1 MASFARGFRLL
12 SCPRAPLTPR
22 TILPD
27 LSSAQSRFFTA
38 HQVEITDKPN
48 ECSPAPPSASVAPSR
63 YAFVKSLASKQ
74 TPTLLYEA
82 PSHFWFYFGC
92 WSSGISII
100 AWTVLTGPTAI
111 QQPEGIPQWVGFT
124 FGASYALLG
133 AMGFYLIS
141 KTPNIVSS
149 IRVLPLFKQPAKRP
163 PDQESLPATDL
174 DKVALKT
181 RFSLPSEYVPELRRL
196 ELQLE
201 EEARKKALWKFD
213 MEHLFTMP
221 FRRISR
227 AFVNMF
233 KGVRAAWTDVGYGII
248 KVDGKQYKV
257 DVTKGYAHDGFRT
270 LERVVTST
278 CLDSE
283 LLQYILRIKE
293 STSLSDPLRGQT
305 PISLWPL
312 NTRNTFIGPPTTKT
326 WVCPGLSKAG
336 LNPWNVS
343 RFGSPGLP
351 TLVKVAKDLEALAMS
366 SISEDEGLSVKPSV
380 L

>member
-22 TILPD
+22 TILPN

-38 HQVEITDKPN
+38 SMRLRASATPKPQPKLPKDIKSKSPTSQTN
-48 ECSPAPPSASVAPSR
+48 APPAPPSASVAPSR

-149 IRVLPLFKQPAKRP
+149 IRVLPPLQAAGQAATRPGIAAGVPQLEVTVKRMVPLLQPKVIR
-163 PDQESLPATDL
+163 TDL

-201 EEARKKALWKFD
+201 EEARKKSLWKFD

-221 FRRISR
+221 FRRIGR

-270 LERVVTST
+270 LERVVTVGW
-278 CLDSE
+278 
-283 LLQYILRIKE
+283 K
-293 STSLSDPLRGQT
+293 
-305 PISLWPL
+305 
-312 NTRNTFIGPPTTKT
+312 
-326 WVCPGLSKAG
+326 
-336 LNPWNVS
+336 
-343 RFGSPGLP
+343 
-351 TLVKVAKDLEALAMS
+351 
-366 SISEDEGLSVKPSV
+366 
-380 L
+380 